1 MTTPSRYAELR
12 VLAIHQRMTEG
23 ASTAR
28 DWVFAVVVFGGMG
41 ILLAWR
47 A

>member
-1 MTTPSRYAELR
+1 MTPSTWA
-12 VLAIHQRMTEG
+12 AIRTEVIHKRMTEG

-41 ILLAWR
+41 LLLSWR
-47 A
+47 G